1 MPTKIDKKKMWSAA
15 AELFPQ
21 VDRGRGASANVYNVM
36 VIFFSVYQ
44 HHNQIVLCCESQ
56 KYSDIH
62 MYLVPKIQFEME
74 SDVNIEPV

>member
-1 MPTKIDKKKMWSAA
+1 MC
-15 AELFPQ
+15 E
-21 VDRGRGASANVYNVM
+21 GASKQILNLKILARRDRAGTAPPRFE
-36 VIFFSVYQ
+36 IPGSATDQ

-62 MYLVPKIQFEME
+62 TYLVPKIQFEME

>member
-15 AELFPQ
+15 AELLPQ

-44 HHNQIVLCCESQ
+44 HHNHFFLCCESQ

-62 MYLVPKIQFEME
+62 TYLVPKIQFEME

>member
-15 AELFPQ
+15 AELLPQ

-56 KYSDIH
+56 K
-62 MYLVPKIQFEME
+62 
-74 SDVNIEPV
+74 